1 MKKLFFAAIAL
12 VAMVGCDNSFNDVQN
27 VPTDGD
33 AALLKVNIKAA
44 GDLTRA
50 GEPGDYKDGSPAE
63 NAVERVDFY
72 FFDANG
78 GVYPVDGAANGEN
91 FISYKPDFAAED
103 KVDNIEEIS
112 DVVLVIKGSKKQLP
126 TQMIAV
132 VNDPAAAATKTK
144 AQLET
149 AVLKT
154 LRNEAGNFVMSN
166 SVYMDGS
173 VKITATQILPE
184 NIFTTTTLGDDV
196 KVPDSIELEGVNPVD
211 IYVERVAA
219 AVEVKIAEGNKYDT
233 GATYGENGGKIYAE
247 VLGWGVTN
255 NTAEANLIK
264 AIDTNWTATELGF
277 EWNNTSFFRS
287 YWANT
292 TAKPA
297 HNLTFNALMDHDV
310 AYDYYFEN
318 TLDAAA
324 ENSVVAGEGNQTPQ
338 LLVAARLV
346 DKDGNPINLGQWF
359 GVQYT
364 IEDLKTVMVNT
375 VVSKLFVK
383 DGDTYVSVDKDD
395 VVFYQRPYTET
406 DNRYEVKVTV
416 KEATTY
422 YDATGAVLTAEA
434 AHAILDAISPAKM
447 YTTGYTYYYTN
458 INHYGSETG
467 IVRNHWYEIKLKS
480 IEGLGTPVY
489 NPEHYIIPERPDEEE
504 PAHLAAQI
512 NVLSWSLVQNEV
524 ELK

>member
-12 VAMVGCDNSFNDVQN
+12 VAMVGCDNNFNEIQN
-27 VPTDGD
+27 VPNGGD

-50 GEPGDYKDGSPAE
+50 GEPGDYKDGTDAE

-78 GVYPVDGAANGEN
+78 GAYAVDGAANGEN
-91 FISYKPDFAAED
+91 FISYKPNFVAETETN
-103 KVDNIEEIS
+103 NIEEIS

-132 VNDPAAAATKTK
+132 VNDPAAAATKSK
-144 AQLET
+144 AQLEA
-149 AVLKT
+149 AVLNT
-154 LRNEAGNFVMSN
+154 LRDEAGNFVMSN
-166 SVYMDGS
+166 SVYMDGT

-184 NIFTTTTLGDDV
+184 NIFTTTLEEDV
-196 KVPDSIELEGVNPVD
+196 DVPSSIELEGVNPVD

-219 AVEVKIAEGNKYDT
+219 AVEVNIAEGNKYDT
-233 GATYGENGGKIYAE
+233 GVTYGENGGKIYAK

-255 NTAEANLIK
+255 NTAEGNLIK
-264 AIDTNWTATELGF
+264 SINASYEGLGF
-277 EWNNTSFFRS
+277 TWNNAPFFRS

-292 TAKPA
+292 TAQPA
-297 HNLTFNALMDHDV
+297 HNLTFNALMAHKNEV
-310 AYDYYFEN
+310 DYYFEN
-318 TLDAAA
+318 TLPAAA

-338 LLVAARLV
+338 LLVAAQLV
-346 DKDGNPINLGQWF
+346 DEAGEPIQLGQWF

-364 IEDLKTVMVNT
+364 IEDLKTVMINT
-375 VVSKLFVK
+375 VVSKLFVAN
-383 DGDTYVSVDKDD
+383 GENTYISVDKDD
-395 VVFYQRPYTET
+395 VVFYQMPET
-406 DNRYEVKVTV
+406 TADNRYEVKVTV
-416 KEATTY
+416 KEGVNY
-422 YDATGAVLTAEA
+422 FDAEGKALTADA

-458 INHYGSETG
+458 INHYGATTG
-467 IVRNHWYEIKLKS
+467 IVRNHWYEINLKA
-480 IEGLGTPVY
+480 ITGLGTPVY
-489 NPEHYIIPERPDEEE
+489 NPEHVITPEKPEEEE

-512 NVLSWSLVQNEV
+512 NVLSWSLVQNDV
-524 ELK
+524 TLN

>member
-50 GEPGDYKDGSPAE
+50 GEPGGYRDGSDDE

-78 GVYPVDGAANGEN
+78 GAYAVDGAANGEN
-91 FISYKPDFAAED
+91 FISYKPNFAAE
-103 KVDNIEEIS
+103 KETNNIEEIS

-132 VNDPAAAATKTK
+132 VNDPAAATKKSK
-144 AQLET
+144 AELEA

-166 SVYMDGS
+166 SVYMDGT

-184 NIFTTTTLGDDV
+184 NIFTTTLGDDV
-196 KVPDSIELEGVNPVD
+196 EVPSTLVNENVNPVD

-219 AVEVKIAEGNKYDT
+219 AVEVKIAEGNMYDT
-233 GATYGENGGKIYAE
+233 KATYGENGGKIYAK

-255 NTAEANLIK
+255 NTAEGYLIK
-264 AIDTNWTATELGF
+264 SIDATFDPGF
-277 EWNNTSFFRS
+277 TWNNAPFFRS

-292 TAKPA
+292 TAQPA
-297 HNLTFNALMDHDV
+297 HNLTFSALMAHKAEV
-310 AYDYYFEN
+310 DYYFEN
-318 TLDAAA
+318 TKPAAA

-338 LLVAARLV
+338 LLVAAQLV
-346 DKDGNPINLGQWF
+346 NEEGQPIELGQWF

-364 IEDLKTVMVNT
+364 IEDLKTVMINT
-375 VVSKLFVK
+375 VVSKLFVAN
-383 DGDTYVSVDKDD
+383 GENAYISVDKDD
-395 VVFYQRPYTET
+395 VVFYQMPENKA

-416 KEATTY
+416 KEGVTY
-422 YDATGAVLTAEA
+422 YDAEGKAITADA
-434 AHAILDAISPAKM
+434 ARAILDAISPAKM

-458 INHYGSETG
+458 INHYGSTTG
-467 IVRNHWYEIKLKS
+467 IVRNHWYEINLKA

-489 NPEHYIIPERPDEEE
+489 NPEHVITPEKPEEEE

-512 NVLSWSLVQNEV
+512 NVLSWSLVQNDV
-524 ELK
+524 TLD

>member
-27 VPTDGD
+27 VPNGGD
-33 AALLKVNIKAA
+33 AALIKVNIKAA

-50 GEPGDYKDGSPAE
+50 GAPGEFKDGTDAE

-78 GVYPVDGAANGEN
+78 GAYAVDGAANGEN
-91 FISYKPDFAAED
+91 FISYKPNFKAETE
-103 KVDNIEEIS
+103 KNYIEEMS
-112 DVVLVIKGSKKQLP
+112 DIVLVIKGAKKQLP
-126 TQMIAV
+126 TQMIAI
-132 VNDPAAAATKTK
+132 VNDPAAAATKSK
-144 AQLET
+144 AQLEA
-149 AVLKT
+149 AVLET
-154 LRNEAGNFVMSN
+154 LRDGNNNFVMSN
-166 SVYMDGS
+166 SVYMDGA

-184 NIFTTTTLGDDV
+184 NIFTDTLGDAV
-196 KVPDSIELEGVNPVD
+196 QVPSTLVNVDVNPVD

-219 AVEVKIAEGNKYDT
+219 AVEVKLAEGKKYDT
-233 GATYGENGGKIYAE
+233 GETYNNGKIYAE

-264 AIDTNWTATELGF
+264 AIETNWTATELGF
-277 EWNNTSFFRS
+277 EWNNTPFFRS
-287 YWANT
+287 YWAKT
-292 TAKPA
+292 TATPR
-297 HNLTFNALMDHDV
+297 HNLTFNALKAHDV

-318 TLDAAA
+318 TLDAAD

-346 DKDGNPINLGQWF
+346 DEDGNPINLGQWF

-395 VVFYQRPYTET
+395 VVFYQMPDTT
-406 DNRYEVKVTV
+406 DDNRYEVKVTV
-416 KEATTY
+416 KEGVNYFDAEGKALTT
-422 YDATGAVLTAEA
+422 EA

-467 IVRNHWYEIKLKS
+467 IVRNHWYEINLKA
-480 IEGLGTPVY
+480 ITGLGTPVY

-512 NVLSWSLVQNEV
+512 NVLSWSLVQNNV
-524 ELK
+524 TLN